1 MLLNFTFENWKSFQN
16 QTEFSMLATESKHHE
31 ERLIRLN
38 GPRNNQLAVVPIAA
52 LYGGN
57 ASGKTNFCSAIEF
70 AQKQVVE
77 IIQPDSP
84 IPIEQSLI
92 PVEDKKTLSRFEFTI
107 QVGED
112 TFQYIFNITN
122 QKVEEEKLTY
132 ESLNKEGNQDAHVL
146 FHRRIGKSIDIRN
159 KNANE
164 KNRLEYVFQGT
175 RDNQLFLNNSV
186 TQNID
191 TYRPVYD
198 WFKYQVRVIDSSA
211 IINDASLYFNNGLD
225 IGPALSDL
233 DTGIAKLQLKD
244 VPPNSMIPAII
255 ATRIKKNLANGE
267 SKLLQNQNGD
277 RFIVSNENGNT
288 ATKQLIAEH
297 EHSDGESVAIPFSNE
312 ASGSQRL
319 IDLLPAFFQLA
330 SKRSEC
336 VYIIDELDRSLHSN
350 LAYHLIESYLTSC
363 MPKNRSQLIF
373 TAHDVQLMDKNLFR
387 IDELWVTERDAT
399 GTTSLNPL
407 SEFGHLDGS
416 GNIKQKY
423 LQGRLGG
430 IPSLFP
436 FLNLQ
441 P

>member
-38 GPRNNQLAVVPIAA
+38 GPRNNQLAVVPITA

-164 KNRLEYVFQGT
+164 KTGWSMCFRGPGT
-175 RDNQLFLNNSV
+175 
-186 TQNID
+186 
-191 TYRPVYD
+191 
-198 WFKYQVRVIDSSA
+198 
-211 IINDASLYFNNGLD
+211 IN
-225 IGPALSDL
+225 
-233 DTGIAKLQLKD
+233 
-244 VPPNSMIPAII
+244 
-255 ATRIKKNLANGE
+255 
-267 SKLLQNQNGD
+267 
-277 RFIVSNENGNT
+277 
-288 ATKQLIAEH
+288 
-297 EHSDGESVAIPFSNE
+297 
-312 ASGSQRL
+312 
-319 IDLLPAFFQLA
+319 FF
-330 SKRSEC
+330 
-336 VYIIDELDRSLHSN
+336 
-350 LAYHLIESYLTSC
+350 
-363 MPKNRSQLIF
+363 
-373 TAHDVQLMDKNLFR
+373 
-387 IDELWVTERDAT
+387 
-399 GTTSLNPL
+399 
-407 SEFGHLDGS
+407 
-416 GNIKQKY
+416 
-423 LQGRLGG
+423 
-430 IPSLFP
+430 
-436 FLNLQ
+436 
-441 P
+441 